1 MNDGLLFRPTITRAL
16 KIAWNNK
23 FLWFFGVFTAVAGGS
38 GEIQAVFRSL
48 DGLSVYQT
56 VLDAL
61 RNGDAT
67 GTLQQLWNVVTDIW
81 ATESGQ
87 VLLWG
92 FMLLI
97 LGLILAAMIVASQ
110 AALVDSTARAL
121 DNKPINMDSAWLGG
135 VTHFWRMFGLTV
147 FEKIVVWVL
156 YVVMTVPLAIG
167 FYLTQGA
174 GWNIALVLL
183 SMLVFLPLAIVISFV
198 VRYAQSYVVVD
209 SRSIREAFAQSW
221 KLFAQHWVI
230 SIEMAILI
238 FVLSLLFYAL
248 LVLGVALVAIP
259 FLGIGFVAS
268 MFGLEGISIVV
279 SDIGV
284 LAAIVWI
291 VLAGAFT
298 SVFQWCAWV
307 TFFMELREKGAK
319 SKLAQLVDR
328 LPLLFSRRRAQTDQQ

>member
-1 MNDGLLFRPTITRAL
+1 MNNGLLFRPTVTRAL
-16 KIAWNNK
+16 KIAWNHK

-38 GEIQAVFRSL
+38 GEIQAIFRSL

-56 VLDAL
+56 VLDEL

-67 GTLQQLWNVVTDIW
+67 GTLQQIWNVVVDIW
-81 ATESGQ
+81 ATEAGR
-87 VLLWG
+87 VLVWG
-92 FMLLI
+92 IVF
-97 LGLILAAMIVASQ
+97 LILALILVAMIIASQ
-110 AALVDSTARAL
+110 AALVDSTARTL

-156 YVVMTVPLAIG
+156 YIVMTVPLAIG

-174 GWNIALVLL
+174 GWNIALALL
-183 SMLVFLPLAIVISFV
+183 SVLVFLPLAIVISFV

-209 SRSIREAFAQSW
+209 NRPIRDALIESW
-221 KLFAQHWVI
+221 KLFSQHWVV

-238 FVLSLLFYAL
+238 FLLSLLFYVL

-259 FLGIGFVAS
+259 FLGIGFIAS
-268 MFGLEGISIVV
+268 LFGLEGISVVV
-279 SDIGV
+279 SDLGV

-298 SVFQWCAWV
+298 SVFQWAAWV

-319 SKLAQLVDR
+319 SKLAQIVDR